1 MFSWSRAT
9 DSQPLRTQITLTDTK
24 RRWQKHRFEHC
35 LAGLLVSNTSKW
47 IKLSPI
53 KYLTTFFPLW
63 VFFILCH
70 QFPGRKTKMRSAFG
84 KYYTNINSVHMWR
97 VTFKE
102 TGCIVLGIKSRM
114 LNFSVFQR
122 NVFKLNLLLEMKY
135 SGEKKNKEKQ
145 KTRAPL
151 QAWACSLPK
160 LSLPN

>member
-1 MFSWSRAT
+1 
-9 DSQPLRTQITLTDTK
+9 
-24 RRWQKHRFEHC
+24 
-35 LAGLLVSNTSKW
+35 
-47 IKLSPI
+47 
-53 KYLTTFFPLW
+53 
-63 VFFILCH
+63 
-70 QFPGRKTKMRSAFG
+70 MRSAFG

-145 KTRAPL
+145 KNEGSAPG
-151 QAWACSLPK
+151 
-160 LSLPN
+160 LSLLSSKTIFAKLNISSTSCGLMLLMTESFLFYTSGSLSDCVFFFFFLTLSLTDVS